1 MFARLALSA
10 TVALG
15 CVLGCGENG
24 LGAPTQPTGTLLA
37 DVSPPRPWSES
48 YQSSGTLA
56 PGTRCPAPLLLE
68 SDAGDGTATHTGRYT
83 IVNSHC
89 LNPSTGELTDGSF
102 LKTTANGDQ
111 LSGTYFGQA
120 TVVQPPAPVGIFA
133 VNGSLTFTGGT
144 GRFANASG
152 TVTMTGRQT
161 ADFSLQPV
169 VTETSLRME
178 GTISY

>member
-1 MFARLALSA
+1 MFTRLALPASL
-10 TVALG
+10 ALG
-15 CVLGCGENG
+15 FVLACGENEP
-24 LGAPTQPTGTLLA
+24 GAPTQPTATPLA
-37 DVSPPRPWSES
+37 EVSRPWKES

-68 SDAGDGTATHTGRYT
+68 SDAGSGTATHIGRYT

-120 TVVQPPAPVGIFA
+120 TVVQSPAPIGTFA
-133 VNGSLTFTGGT
+133 VSGSLTFTGGT

-152 TVTMTGRQT
+152 TVTMTGKQT
-161 ADFSLQPV
+161 ADFSQQPV
-169 VTETSLRME
+169 VTETALTME